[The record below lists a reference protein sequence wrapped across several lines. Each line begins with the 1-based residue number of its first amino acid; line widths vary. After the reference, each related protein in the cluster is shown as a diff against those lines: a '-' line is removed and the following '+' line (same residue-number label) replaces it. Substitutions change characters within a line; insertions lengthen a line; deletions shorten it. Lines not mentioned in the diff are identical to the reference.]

1 MNSNEQAARPT
12 PVLKYVGLGCGALI
26 LLGVLFAAGLYGV
39 VRMATSGVEEVV
51 QDFLAAAARGDYEAA
66 HSHFSAPLKQAQ
78 PLEAFRAMAEAN
90 PGLFD
95 VVDTTFNSRSVDLQ
109 TGAELSGSVTLRS
122 GTKMPARFRLVQENE
137 AWKLIAY
144 NIGE

>member
-1 MNSNEQAARPT
+1 MSSNDRNDQPT
-12 PVLKYVGLGCGALI
+12 PVLKYVALGCGGLI
-26 LLGVLFAAGLYGV
+26 LIGALAIAGLYGI
-39 VRMATSGVEEVV
+39 VRMATGGVEEVV
-51 QDFLAAAARGDYEAA
+51 EDFLAAAARGDYEAA
-66 HSHFSAPLKQAQ
+66 HAHFSAPLKQVQ
-78 PLEAFRAMAEAN
+78 SLEQFRAMAEAN

-95 VVDTTFNSRSVDLQ
+95 VADRTFNSRSVDLQ

-122 GTKMPARFRLVQENE
+122 GTRLPARFRLVQENE